1 VELETFLRRRATSPQ
16 ADYARARLEELKR
29 QQVTT
34 IAPPAKPEKENKP
47 GSEQSECI
55 SAGGAG
61 CGVKKD
67 YAQLMAQTAAVKAA
81 QSCHYVVQMD
91 TLTSSCEPTNNG
103 GWSFE
108 CHVRVRACKSRLT
121 NAVRYK
127 VWRSNKDK
135 SLHLLCGEGAEAF
148 MGYRVF
154 CCNGC

>member
-1 VELETFLRRRATSPQ
+1 MRMVAPRQDKLVELETFLRRRATSPQ

-29 QQVTT
+29 QQMTT

-47 GSEQSECI
+47 GSEQRECI

-61 CGVKKD
+61 YGVKKG

-103 GWSFE
+103 GWM
-108 CHVRVRACKSRLT
+108 
-121 NAVRYK
+121 
-127 VWRSNKDK
+127 
-135 SLHLLCGEGAEAF
+135 GAPSDPEQRF
-148 MGYRVF
+148 PLIPSTPIPTDPGQHSD
-154 CCNGC
+154 